1 MFCDDIINEI
11 LLYLDSKT
19 ISSWLSTNKYMSIQF
34 SSNTMIKQR
43 KILGRELRCT
53 EVKKR
58 KYYKCNILKFVI
70 GDRITDKIHNYK
82 VIEIYTKY
90 AILNVVDLYGNVID
104 NEVVYT
110 SIHNFKNNKNK
121 NNLAWATWH
130 KYDNTVIQI
139 KLIYGIIKHTCG
151 PTINHVDS
159 KYLNYITKEQ
169 HILIPHIVG
178 QPELNMF
185 ITVNYKMNIYEY
197 VIVHITTNF
206 ITMMYI
212 DITDINDKNKLQMKL
227 NANKLNDKWIID
239 NYKYK
244 IITFGGFKYI

>member
-1 MFCDDIINEI
+1 MLCDDIINEI

-19 ISSWLSTNKYMSIQF
+19 ISSWLSTNKYMSTQF
-34 SSNTMIKQR
+34 SSNLSITKR
-43 KILGRELRCT
+43 KLLGKELSCT
-53 EVKKR
+53 KIKKR
-58 KYYKCNILKFVI
+58 KYYKCNILKFSV

-90 AILNVVDLYGNVID
+90 AILNIVDLYGNVID
-104 NEVVYT
+104 NEVVFT
-110 SIHNFKNNKNK
+110 SIHNFKNKN

-159 KYLNYITKEQ
+159 KYLNYITREQ

-178 QPELNMF
+178 LPELNMI

-197 VIVHITTNF
+197 VIINITDTF

-212 DITDINDKNKLQMKL
+212 DISDINDKNKIQMIL
-227 NANKLNDKWIID
+227 NASKINDKWIID

-244 IITFGGFKYI
+244 IIMFGGFKYI